1 MDFKRYARVL
11 WTILLTLFMIYLDAD
26 SANLKTLASN
36 NSAINVYICT
46 ANFVFYII
54 CRLFALEVICLLI
67 SGVIFMSFIFAALLH
82 EGEYFYIYYICIVC
96 IGLLSRER
104 RVVLF
109 LKYIVILLNF
119 VLLLDIVIYSTLKS
133 KI

>member
-26 SANLKTLASN
+26 SASLKTLAN

-46 ANFVFYII
+46 ANFVFYLI
-54 CRLFALEVICLLI
+54 CRLFRLEVICSLI
-67 SGVIFMSFIFAALLH
+67 SGLIFMAFIFAALLH
-82 EGEYFYIYYICIVC
+82 EEEYFYIYYICIVC

-104 RVVLF
+104 RVALF

>member
-26 SANLKTLASN
+26 SASLKTLAN

-46 ANFVFYII
+46 ANFVFYLI
-54 CRLFALEVICLLI
+54 CRLFCLEVICSLI
-67 SGVIFMSFIFAALLH
+67 SGLIFMAFIFAALLH
-82 EGEYFYIYYICIVC
+82 EEEYFYIYYICIVC

-104 RVVLF
+104 RVALF

>member
-1 MDFKRYARVL
+1 MDFKPYVHIL
-11 WTILLTLFMIYLDAD
+11 WTVLLTLFMIYLDAD

-46 ANFVFYII
+46 ANFVFYLFF
-54 CRLFALEVICLLI
+54 RLFGLEVICSLI
-67 SGVIFMSFIFAALLH
+67 SGLIFMSFIFAALLH

-109 LKYIVILLNF
+109 LKYIVIVLN
-119 VLLLDIVIYSTLKS
+119 IVIYSTLKS

>member
-11 WTILLTLFMIYLDAD
+11 WAILLTLFLIYLDAD
-26 SANLKTLASN
+26 SASLKTLSN

-46 ANFVFYII
+46 ANFVFYLI
-54 CRLFALEVICLLI
+54 CRLFGLEVICSLI
-67 SGVIFMSFIFAALLH
+67 SGLIFMTFIFVALLQ
-82 EGEYFYIYYICIVC
+82 EGQYFYIYYICIVC

-119 VLLLDIVIYSTLKS
+119 ALLLDIVIYSTLKS

>member
-11 WTILLTLFMIYLDAD
+11 WAVLLTLFMIYLDAD
-26 SANLKTLASN
+26 SASLKTLSN

-46 ANFVFYII
+46 ANFVFYLI
-54 CRLFALEVICLLI
+54 CRLFGLEVICSLI
-67 SGVIFMSFIFAALLH
+67 SGLIFMTFIFVALLQ
-82 EGEYFYIYYICIVC
+82 EGQYFYIYYICIVC

-109 LKYIVILLNF
+109 LKYIVIVLNF